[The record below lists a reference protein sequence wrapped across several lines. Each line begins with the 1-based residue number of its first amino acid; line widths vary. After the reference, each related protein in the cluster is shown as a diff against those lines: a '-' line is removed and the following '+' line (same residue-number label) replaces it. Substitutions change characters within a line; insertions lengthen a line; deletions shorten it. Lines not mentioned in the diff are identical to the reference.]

1 VKRVSV
7 PPPETIPVKY
17 TEEEAEYLS
26 MRPLVRQTF
35 RLAELVD
42 MVVSVTGK
50 DPGRIQQI
58 LRSGTVVYHF
68 YRYWWT
74 GFDVDAKQL
83 ATLVAAFPD
92 ADPARP
98 FRAEECTSALL
109 ETSSDAPRHSLELA
123 RAEAARKRLFRSRSF
138 WDRLLELA
146 RAQAPKYQDYSYA
159 RRADVFARALSP
171 AEAAAL
177 QRDALRLA
185 TRSLRVQLQS
195 FPEPARVIFL
205 CPRSK

>member
-1 VKRVSV
+1 MKRVSV
-7 PPPETIPVKY
+7 SLPETIPVKY

-50 DPGRIQQI
+50 DAGRIQQI

-68 YRYWWT
+68 YRYWWL
-74 GFDVDAKQL
+74 GFDIEAKDL
-83 ATLVAAFPD
+83 ASLLAVFPD

-109 ETSSDAPRHSLELA
+109 ETSGQPPRHSLELL
-123 RAEAARKRLFRSRSF
+123 RAEAAKKRLFRSRSV
-138 WDRLLELA
+138 WDSLLDLA
-146 RAQAPKYQDYSYA
+146 RTRAPKYQEYSYA
-159 RRADVFARALSP
+159 RRADLFTRELAP
-171 AEAAAL
+171 TEAAAL
-177 QRDALRLA
+177 ARDVQRFAPRVLR
-185 TRSLRVQLQS
+185 TQLQS
-195 FPEPARVIFL
+195 FPEPARVVFV
-205 CPRSK
+205 CPRSG